1 MTIQKDLAIFLL
13 LVVPVQ
19 DRFLLQEDADR
30 LIAQAGASVMP
41 TDAESSS
48 QNRDIASALCSPG
61 R

>member
-41 TDAESSS
+41 TDAESPS
-48 QNRDIASALCSPG
+48 QNRDIASALCGPG